1 MIDYLAN
8 SGVVCM
14 PITVRVFHLIPPGN
28 AIQFL
33 SRDINVYYKTYGS
46 VRSRK
51 DYTLNQSINGS
62 IFF

>member
-1 MIDYLAN
+1 
-8 SGVVCM
+8 M